1 MNKKEIVRILFGIV
15 LMIVLIIT
23 GMHILKDSLIKMGYK
38 SFIKTEK
45 DYIKAAQYHMK
56 KKYGDEFE
64 SEYYYDG
71 SIYSH
76 PVNHPDWKVIIDVEI
91 EKGKVYFHDNYVGFL
106 KKAELESYIY
116 ELIKPIYGECK
127 VYTRPYGFPLDDSWN
142 KDTDIMTYAY
152 SGDYATHIFTYDR
165 IENKDE
171 DLKKTCDIF
180 MENTLESNVIN
191 VTYLTQNYFESF
203 EEKSIDYTYN
213 SYKYFYSLATIYNKR
228 TGAGFSEVNILKGKE
243 EYGE

>member
-1 MNKKEIVRILFGIV
+1 
-15 LMIVLIIT
+15 MIVLIIT

-91 EKGKVYFHDNYVGFL
+91 EKGRVYFHDNYVGFL

-127 VYTRPYGFPLDDSWN
+127 VYTRPYGFALNDDWN
-142 KDTDIMTYAY
+142 RDTDIMTYLSSEAY
-152 SGDYATHIFTYDR
+152 TTYIFTYGNM
-165 IENKDE
+165 ENKEE
-171 DLKKTCDIF
+171 DFKRLC
-180 MENTLESNVIN
+180 NVFLNEKIYSGS
-191 VTYLTQNYFESF
+191 VGITYLSKTDFDKF
-203 EEKSIDYTYN
+203 EEKAIDYTDN
-213 SYKYFYSLATIYNKR
+213 SRKYYFLLYAFYENKEKDR
-228 TGAGFSEVNILKGKE
+228 FSETSILKGADN
-243 EYGE
+243 YGE